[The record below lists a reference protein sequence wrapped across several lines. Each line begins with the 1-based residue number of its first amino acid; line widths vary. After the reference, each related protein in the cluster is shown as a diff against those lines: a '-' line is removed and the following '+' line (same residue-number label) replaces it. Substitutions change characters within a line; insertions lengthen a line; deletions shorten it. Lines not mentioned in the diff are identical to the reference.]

1 MDKRNNNN
9 NNNNNRNAAPA
20 TTFRR
25 TASNDSSIED
35 ENYEQEHERGFGQ
48 ETFEPIPEVG
58 ESSDSTNL
66 DPPTVTPALDTLLEP
81 NHSGLEDSYSEDL
94 GRRSS
99 HASNVSMNT
108 RLCRNMMMDW
118 ENNASDLGGAA
129 GTPTLRAPAVSSTRR
144 PVPLRDRNNR
154 NALHQNKNK
163 RMSLSQRV
171 RRSSSYAALRRVS
184 LATTETIQA
193 IPETMDHILD
203 PDATETE
210 NFDGILL
217 KVFVSLQ
224 LLSTLFFMMVHSF
237 PTVSLVVPTTGMALI
252 TMMALTRTLETSH
265 RGERIIAML
274 GLTIIWMVTS
284 LLIMVVTSSCTHC
297 VYHWAQQAMYLDS
310 TSSTTDTSSTGEG
323 GSHSTAVSTT
333 NPNNPL
339 GFLWD
344 LFLSQQDGDDELAG
358 PMEGAC
364 RKCVSTIFVVFFEE
378 WRWSISSWFGT
389 KDYGS
394 TIDSSGNDRMESINA
409 ILEDG
414 ASQKYQLEP
423 FQNAES
429 AYDDM
434 APWYLDYVNQTAPG
448 NLKQFRYKFTNAL
461 ANGGRFNDK
470 EITEVMESFLCSP
483 ASRIDSPD
491 PAKFLNDIKTPRFTG
506 EPEGGLNISTGALQ
520 RIMRGD
526 KLKDLG
532 AALCFALR
540 FVLFVPEDNE
550 LEHKSIAY
558 TQLLPSTNEVG
569 MKVKDYTTVLPMIA
583 LPSFD
588 QDIDIQGTN
597 MKTVER
603 LIDIF
608 ARFPLN
614 DKPIY
619 FDTKEEY
626 QAFYRW
632 EMANQL
638 QDAWYFPS
646 WYLKTEKAAELA
658 ELVALKMKHANVRP
672 TFEDATSDEV
682 LGDNSFFGPPA
693 KFLTPL
699 KVPGVDYDYEYTF
712 PGNPDRYLTDEHRD
726 YFRVPMKPTSAQL
739 LDMLCHHWPKEAI
752 RLERMTK
759 RNRNIIPLARFKDKV
774 VEIDYAVFAKQQ
786 EREGYMSGGAILYL
800 DAKTRKPIGIWK
812 STHKRMYLPT
822 DENWKFAK
830 LFYRT
835 TERITVATFH
845 VESHFGRSQAMATAA
860 WQTLPETH
868 GLRILTKPFTLN
880 VHSVNWAAH
889 HLLARNHSILHH
901 SSGKT
906 HDGYID
912 LMMQPF
918 SDITFNRSVPQFFAE
933 SKLHHVL
940 DTSKVPFHDQGLRV
954 YNAHRQFV
962 EKFIDVL
969 YPTDNDLLQ
978 DEYVVRFWHHVN
990 TYVTTF
996 DLLPLSPFFTFF

>member
-1 MDKRNNNN
+1 
-9 NNNNNRNAAPA
+9 
-20 TTFRR
+20 
-25 TASNDSSIED
+25 
-35 ENYEQEHERGFGQ
+35 
-48 ETFEPIPEVG
+48 
-58 ESSDSTNL
+58 
-66 DPPTVTPALDTLLEP
+66 
-81 NHSGLEDSYSEDL
+81 
-94 GRRSS
+94 
-99 HASNVSMNT
+99 
-108 RLCRNMMMDW
+108 
-118 ENNASDLGGAA
+118 
-129 GTPTLRAPAVSSTRR
+129 
-144 PVPLRDRNNR
+144 
-154 NALHQNKNK
+154 
-163 RMSLSQRV
+163 
-171 RRSSSYAALRRVS
+171 
-184 LATTETIQA
+184 
-193 IPETMDHILD
+193 
-203 PDATETE
+203 
-210 NFDGILL
+210 
-217 KVFVSLQ
+217 
-224 LLSTLFFMMVHSF
+224 
-237 PTVSLVVPTTGMALI
+237 
-252 TMMALTRTLETSH
+252 
-265 RGERIIAML
+265 
-274 GLTIIWMVTS
+274 
-284 LLIMVVTSSCTHC
+284 
-297 VYHWAQQAMYLDS
+297 
-310 TSSTTDTSSTGEG
+310 
-323 GSHSTAVSTT
+323 
-333 NPNNPL
+333 
-339 GFLWD
+339 
-344 LFLSQQDGDDELAG
+344 
-358 PMEGAC
+358 
-364 RKCVSTIFVVFFEE
+364 
-378 WRWSISSWFGT
+378 
-389 KDYGS
+389 
-394 TIDSSGNDRMESINA
+394 
-409 ILEDG
+409 
-414 ASQKYQLEP
+414 
-423 FQNAES
+423 
-429 AYDDM
+429 M
-434 APWYLDYVNQTAPG
+434 APWYLDHVNQTAPG
-448 NLKQFRYKFTNAL
+448 NLKQFHYKFTKAL
-461 ANGGRFNDK
+461 ANGGRFNDE

-483 ASRIDSPD
+483 TSRIDSPD

-540 FVLFVPEDNE
+540 FVLFVPEDSE

-588 QDIDIQGTN
+588 QDIDIHGTN

-646 WYLKTEKAAELA
+646 WYLKTEKAADLA

-672 TFEDATSDEV
+672 TFEDATSDEA

-726 YFRVPMKPTSAQL
+726 FFRVPMKPTSAQL

-752 RLERMTK
+752 RLERMKK
-759 RNRNIIPLARFKDKV
+759 RNRNVVPLARFKDKV

-800 DAKTRKPIGIWK
+800 DAKTRQPIGIWK

-822 DENWKFAK
+822 DENWKYAK

-845 VESHFGRSQAMATAA
+845 VESHFGRSQATATAA

-933 SKLHHVL
+933 SKLHEVL
-940 DTSKVPFHDQGLRV
+940 DTSNIPFHDQGRRV
-954 YNAHRQFV
+954 YSAHREFV

-969 YPTDNDLLQ
+969 YPTDKDLLQ
-978 DEYVVRFWHHVN
+978 DSYAVRFWHHVN
-990 TYVTTF
+990 TYVCYF
-996 DLLPLSPFFTFF
+996 